1 MHQKAGET
9 TSTMASTCT
18 FGMAAWDPGCLKAT
32 LSKYHTVK
40 GLGHQCAKNP
50 QCDEMSRL
58 FHKRLNTRL
67 CQ

>member
-1 MHQKAGET
+1 MHQKARET
-9 TSTMASTCT
+9 ISTMASTRT
-18 FGMAAWDPGCLKAT
+18 FGMAAWDPRCLQAT
-32 LSKYHTVK
+32 LSKYHTAK

-50 QCDEMSRL
+50 QCDEMSCP